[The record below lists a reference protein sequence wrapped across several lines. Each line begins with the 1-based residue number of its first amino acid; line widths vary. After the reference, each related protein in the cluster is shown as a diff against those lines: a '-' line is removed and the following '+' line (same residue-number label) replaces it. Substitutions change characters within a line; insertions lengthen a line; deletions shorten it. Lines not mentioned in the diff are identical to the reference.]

1 MTPPLKTTRL
11 LLKPLQLE
19 DAEQVQPLLGHWDV
33 VRYLT
38 DGVAWPF
45 PDDGAHAYYRD
56 LALPAIER
64 GDEWHW
70 TLRLKEAPQQIIG
83 SVALLRNERNNRAFW
98 MGIPWRQR
106 GLMTEAVEAVTE
118 FWFSTLGFELLR
130 VPKASANLASVRI
143 SEKTGMRL
151 ESKEEKGFVSGK
163 LPSETWVITREEW
176 IRTRQ
181 SS

>member
-1 MTPPLKTTRL
+1 MTPPLETPRL

-19 DAEQVQPLLGHWDV
+19 DAEQVQPLFGQWDV
-33 VRYLT
+33 VKYLT

-45 PDDGAHAYYRD
+45 PDEGAHAYYRD
-56 LALPAIER
+56 FALPAIER

-70 TLRLKEAPQQIIG
+70 TLRLKESPHQIIG
-83 SVALLRNERNNRAFW
+83 SIALLRNEHNNRAFW
-98 MGIPWRQR
+98 MGIPWRER
-106 GLMTEAVEAVTE
+106 GLMTEAVETVTE

-130 VPKASANLASVRI
+130 APKASANLASVRI

-151 ESKEEKGFVSGK
+151 ESKREQGFVCGK

-176 IRTRQ
+176 IRRRQ
-181 SS
+181 S

>member
-1 MTPPLKTTRL
+1 MTPQLETTRL

-19 DAEQVQPLLGHWDV
+19 DAEQVQPLFGQLDV
-33 VRYLT
+33 VKYLT

-45 PDDGAHAYYRD
+45 PDEGAHAYYRD
-56 LALPAIER
+56 FALPAIER

-70 TLRLKEAPQQIIG
+70 TLRLKESPDQIIG
-83 SVALLRNERNNRAFW
+83 SVALFRNERNNRAFW

-106 GLMTEAVEAVTE
+106 GLMMEAVEMVTE
-118 FWFSTLGFELLR
+118 FWFSALGFELLR
-130 VPKASANLASVRI
+130 APKASANFASVRI

-151 ESKEEKGFVSGK
+151 ESKGEQGFVCGK

-176 IRTRQ
+176 LCTSR